1 MNYGP
6 VPELINICR
15 QAAAEACVLLENRNN
30 LLPLTGSD
38 KVALFGRIAL
48 NYYRTGTGSGGNVK
62 VSYETNVLDGL
73 KAYPHIKIDEELLDI
88 YKKWIEKNPFDNG
101 NGMWASEP
109 LHQAEMPVDDSV
121 AARSARTCNKALI
134 FIGRTSG
141 EDKDNLDEPGSYR
154 LTSEEKQMI
163 QTVCKH
169 FEHVG
174 VIYNVSNVMDMSW
187 MTESFTYGHIESA
200 LICWQGG
207 QEGGNALA
215 DVLVGKV
222 NPSGCLP
229 DTVSKSLSSN
239 PADKNHADPIFDL
252 FEEDIYVGYRYYE
265 TFKKDQVLYP
275 FGHGLSYTSF
285 EYSDLRMEDYSY
297 DNLKAKARLTVTNTG
312 AVAGAHVVQLYL
324 SPACGLLGRPS
335 VELMG
340 FTKTKVLAPGE
351 KADVTIDADISL
363 FGAYDDGGIT
373 GRKSCYVLEAGEY
386 RVFAG
391 KSARDLYEVTNNG
404 VAAFSFD
411 KLEVLETAH
420 EAMAPVRD
428 FMRLKAKATDD
439 GYEMAYEKVPTST
452 VDLADRI
459 NKAIPVELP
468 KPNRRIHM
476 NEVTDGTAT
485 VEEFVGQL
493 TQSQLACLARGE
505 GMSNSK
511 VTPGTAAIFGGVSD
525 ELMRLGVPAVCCSD
539 GPSGL
544 NMEKSLKATQL
555 PVATALAATFN
566 SQLIYKLYKYL
577 AKEMRYYKVDILLG
591 PGINIHRHPLCGRNF
606 EYYSEDPFLTG
617 VMACAISK
625 GFTEEG
631 VAGAFKHACAN
642 SQEKA
647 RHTVDEVVS
656 ERALREIYLKAFK
669 MAVKIGKIKSIMTS
683 YNKVNGHYTSSN
695 YDLATV
701 IMRDEWGF
709 DGMVMTDW
717 WSRTNNVE
725 LGGEKSF
732 TDFRSMVRSQ
742 NDVYMV
748 VNNNAAFTN
757 AKGDNIE
764 ESVVDGSLTI
774 AELQRNAV
782 NIIRLASSLP
792 CAEREVVVP
801 SAVTFAPSGEKSKKD
816 IAIKDKECYSI
827 SDETVV
833 KNVLNIE
840 IEEKGTYMIN
850 IGVSSTDWEL
860 AQVLS
865 TLFINET
872 RAGDIQTNGTGGKVR
887 ELYIVKAALD
897 EGIYSLRVEHVRP
910 RLDLHYLKLIKVEE

>member
-6 VPELINICR
+6 IPELKDICR
-15 QAAAEACVLLENRNN
+15 EAAAEACVLLENKNN
-30 LLPLTGSD
+30 LLPLTASD
-38 KVALFGRIAL
+38 KVALFGRIAV

-62 VSYETNVLDGL
+62 VAYETSVLDGL
-73 KAYPHIKIDEELLDI
+73 KEYPEIRIDEELLAV
-88 YKKWIEKNPFDNG
+88 YKKWIEAHPFDNG

-109 LHQAEMPVDDSV
+109 LHQEEMPLDEATVD
-121 AARSARTCNKALI
+121 RSAKSCNKALI

-163 QTVCKH
+163 KTVCKH

-174 VIYNVSNVMDMSW
+174 IIMNVSNVMDMTW
-187 MTESFTYGHIESA
+187 MTESFTYGHIDSA

-229 DTVSKSLSSN
+229 DTICKNLNSH
-239 PADKNHADPIFDL
+239 PADKNHGDPIFDM
-252 FEEDIYVGYRYYE
+252 FEDDIYVGYRYYE

-275 FGHGLSYTSF
+275 FGYGLSYTSF
-285 EYSDLRMEDYSY
+285 EYTDLRMEKYSF
-297 DNLKAKARLTVTNTG
+297 DRLKATARITVTNTG
-312 AVAGAHVVQLYL
+312 DVAGAHAVQLYL
-324 SPACGLLGRPS
+324 APACGLLGRPA
-335 VELMG
+335 VELIG
-340 FTKTKVLAPGE
+340 FSKTKVLSPGE
-351 KADVTIDADISL
+351 KEEVEILADLTL

-373 GRKSCYVLEAGEY
+373 GHKSAYVLEAGDY
-386 RVFAG
+386 KIYAG
-391 KSARDLYEVTNNG
+391 RNARQLVEITDNG
-404 VAAFSFD
+404 KAAFTIAE
-411 KLEVLETAH
+411 LQVLEKAH
-420 EAMAPVRD
+420 EAMAPVRS
-428 FMRLKAKATDD
+428 FMRLKAKATDK
-439 GYEMAYEKVPTST
+439 GYEMAYEEVPTAT
-452 VDLADRI
+452 VDMSERI
-459 NKAIPVELP
+459 MKAIPAELP
-468 KPNRRIHM
+468 HPGRKIHM
-476 NEVTDGTAT
+476 SEVTDGTAT

-493 TQSQLACLARGE
+493 TQSQLACIARGE

-525 ELMRLGVPAVCCSD
+525 ELMKLGVPAVCCSD

-555 PVATALAATFN
+555 PIATALAATFN
-566 SQLIYKLYKYL
+566 SELIYKMYKYL
-577 AKEMRYYKVDILLG
+577 AKEMKYYKVDVLLG

-617 VMACAISK
+617 TMAIAISR

-642 SQEKA
+642 SQERA
-647 RHTVDEVVS
+647 RHTVDAVIS

-701 IMRDEWGF
+701 IMREEWGF
-709 DGMVMTDW
+709 KGLVMTDW

-725 LGGEKSF
+725 KGGEMSF

-764 ESVVDGSLTI
+764 ESVNEGTLTI
-774 AELQRNAV
+774 SELQRNAV
-782 NIIRLASSLP
+782 NIIRLAASLP
-792 CAEREVVVP
+792 CAEREVLVP
-801 SAVTFAPSGEKSKKD
+801 AAVPFSPNAENCKKAV
-816 IAIKDKECYSI
+816 AIKDKECYSI
-827 SDETVV
+827 SDESIV
-833 KNVLNIE
+833 KNVFNIE

-872 RAGDIQTNGTGGKVR
+872 KAGDIQTNGTSGKVQ

-897 EGIYSLRVEHVRP
+897 KGAYSLRVEHVRP